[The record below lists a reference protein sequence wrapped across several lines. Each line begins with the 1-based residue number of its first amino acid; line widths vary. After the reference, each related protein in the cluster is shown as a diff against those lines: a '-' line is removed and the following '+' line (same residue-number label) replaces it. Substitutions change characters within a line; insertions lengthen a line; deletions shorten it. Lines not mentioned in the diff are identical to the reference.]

1 MLSFNEIEE
10 LIMTTAIN
18 FNTGL
23 AFTEEELQGMKAM
36 AFIVKP
42 QLDQMIIE
50 VKAAKSKHPDV
61 QDAIDEAA
69 SAIKSVKGAGL
80 ELPANFVEAQVLM
93 ISLLE
98 KKIIDIDDQVTE
110 DEYDYLISYLS
121 GIADCCV

>member
-1 MLSFNEIEE
+1 
-10 LIMTTAIN
+10 MTTAIN

-23 AFTEEELQGMKAM
+23 AFTEDELQGMKAM
-36 AFIVKP
+36 AFMVKP

-50 VKAAKSKHPDV
+50 VKSAKSKHPDV

-69 SAIKSVKGAGL
+69 NAIKSVKDAGL

-110 DEYDYLISYLS
+110 DEYEYLISYLG